1 MKRPVTLFTGQW
13 ADLGLEEMCETASK
27 MGYEGLEIASWGQID
42 VEKAA
47 KEPDY
52 TEKVKETLEK
62 YHLGCWA
69 IGTHLPGQCV
79 GDVWDPRLDG
89 FAPSKLAGKPEE
101 IQKWGTQQMM
111 YAAKAARAMGVKV
124 VTGFM
129 GSPIWKMWYSFP
141 QTSEEMVEE
150 GYQKIK
156 ELWTPILN
164 VFDEEGVKFAL
175 EVHPTEIAFD
185 YYSTKKLLEVFEYR
199 ETLGINF
206 DPSHLIWQGIDPAVF
221 LYDFADRVYHVHI
234 KDAAVN
240 LNGRNGILGSHITFG
255 DPRRGWNFVSPGH
268 GDVDF
273 DKIIRVLNVK
283 GYEGP
288 LSIEW
293 EDSLMDRIFGAT
305 EACEFTKKINFS
317 PSEIAFDDAMKTE

>member
-1 MKRPVTLFTGQW
+1 MARPVTIFTGQW
-13 ADLGLEEMCETASK
+13 ADLGLEEMCRTAK
-27 MGYEGLEIASWGQID
+27 DMGYEGLEIASWGQID
-42 VEKAA
+42 LQKAA
-47 KEPDY
+47 EDPEYIRDLKG
-52 TEKVKETLEK
+52 TLEK
-62 YHLGCWA
+62 YGLGCWA
-69 IGTHLPGQCV
+69 IGAHLPGQCV

-89 FAPSKLAGKPEE
+89 FAPAELAGNPDE
-101 IQKWGTQQMM
+101 IRAWGIQQLK
-111 YAAKAARAMGVKV
+111 YAALAAKAMGVGV

-141 QTSEEMVEE
+141 QTTEEMVEA
-150 GYQKIK
+150 GFQQIK
-156 ELWTPILN
+156 GLWTPIFD
-164 VFDEEGVKFAL
+164 VFDKCGVKFAL

-185 YYSTKKLLEVFEYR
+185 YYSTRKLLEVFEYR

-206 DPSHLIWQGIDPAVF
+206 DPSHLIWQGMDPAMF

-273 DKIIRVLNVK
+273 DKIIRILNVK
-283 GYEGP
+283 GYDGP
-288 LSIEW
+288 LSVEW
-293 EDSLMDRIFGAT
+293 EDSGMDRIFGGT
-305 EACEFTKKINFS
+305 EACAFTKKINFS
-317 PSEIAFDDAMKTE
+317 PSAIAFDDALKTK